1 MTSSEL
7 SVFNYSHLLCL
18 LSIASIQLS
27 SVRVDSSSLLNTQE
41 YLLPSCETIV
51 LKQEEDQSDESTT
64 LVQASQMY
72 GVSGLLP
79 HSGSQLISRAWLEVY
94 EMSTITAPNNTL
106 EVHLLLETAISD
118 CKVQHIQKS
127 LADQVVHVI
136 SYNYNTAV
144 CRWRRHCRISPLWSC
159 TLGECAWL

>member
-1 MTSSEL
+1 
-7 SVFNYSHLLCL
+7 VFNYSHLLCL